1 MKVINL
7 NLSVTKMVQM
17 SEEFSKMVIVEIEKE
32 FKDKLEGSSRLAEA
46 FEELKRRVKRKLLVA
61 ERELTNV
68 AKIFTD
74 F

>member
-46 FEELKRRVKRKLLVA
+46 FEELKRRVKPKLFVA